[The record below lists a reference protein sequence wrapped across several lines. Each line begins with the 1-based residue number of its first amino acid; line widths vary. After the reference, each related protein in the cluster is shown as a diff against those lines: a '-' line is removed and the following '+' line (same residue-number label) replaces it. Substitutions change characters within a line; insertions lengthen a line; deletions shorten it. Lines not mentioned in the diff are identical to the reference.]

1 MCPLRLLASCVLTI
15 LTFPSVQLPW
25 CTPSSGTERSSTRLH
40 APPGGKTSINLGGG
54 DYEEPKKAPRV
65 VKTMADFQ
73 GPPAAAPPVR
83 QQAPLR
89 NNINDSHLKQEFGP
103 ENKNKPS
110 TRVVA
115 PPGGASSFSLY

>member
-1 MCPLRLLASCVLTI
+1 MSSLK
-15 LTFPSVQLPW
+15 SVDMNI
-25 CTPSSGTERSSTRLH
+25 ERSSTRLH
-40 APPGGKTSINLGGG
+40 APPGGKSSINLGGD
-54 DYEEPKKAPRV
+54 DYEDPKKPQRV

-73 GPPAAAPPVR
+73 APPAVA
-83 QQAPLR
+83 APLR
-89 NNINDSHLKQEFGP
+89 EQNAVRTNVGNNHLKQEFGP